1 MKKINSL
8 IIALTVVLLMIASAS
23 AVANE
28 KMITGTYTIVAF
40 SGNTSDG
47 LSDVNIVAY
56 QTDYMGN
63 KETMINFD
71 YTIYDA
77 SGAVIEEYSAEYIPI
92 DNSSLIVN
100 QGLKSATL
108 SIPKLTVN
116 DSLDNQYDVSVNLR
130 WDGNK
135 LLKAFDYKPPVT
147 VNDNSVQILLV
158 KGTEATLTGSIE
170 GGDISIDA
178 GAFTPYDT
186 DLGYKTSL
194 IAQMNFRYIYIG

>member
-8 IIALTVVLLMIASAS
+8 IIALMVVLLTIASAS

-28 KMITGTYTIVAF
+28 KMITGTQTIVAF

-47 LSDVNIVAY
+47 LSDVNIVSF

-63 KETMINFD
+63 KETKINFD
-71 YTIYDA
+71 YTIYDEN
-77 SGAVIEEYSAEYIPI
+77 GAVIEEYSTEFIPI
-92 DNSSLIVN
+92 DNSCLIVN

-116 DSLDNQYDVSVNLR
+116 DSDDNQFDVSVNLR

-135 LLKAFDYKPPVT
+135 VLKIPDNKPPVT
-147 VNDNSVQILLV
+147 VNYDFVQIILV
-158 KGTEATLTGSIE
+158 KGTEATLKGSIE
-170 GGDISIDA
+170 GEDISINA

-186 DLGYKTSL
+186 GMGYKSSI
-194 IAQMNFRYIYIG
+194 IAQMTFRSLYIG